1 MKRLNLTRRPVQSV
15 EESRLPFVEWKKIT
29 FIALPAIALLSLF
42 QAYVNQRSFE
52 SWLVWLTLGFVCF
65 LLLGVFLGIKFQSKL
80 NFAPLTIFLLVSPV
94 LVGDKAAK
102 PWISIGLVCMAAV
115 VYFSVIRNVYLALST
130 TFVIT
135 IWQVYV
141 ASLNLS
147 SVSDSRD
154 ITYFYS
160 YFASTWMLA
169 VGIGSILIRRRYQE
183 VTEEVDELVV
193 DSLNETVGYLQKI
206 QESNVS
212 DSNNLRLHGTI
223 LNSLIYLKN
232 SISQKLE
239 PSEIRRIILSD
250 LKGLD
255 SKAGN
260 FGSADF
266 TEQIRASLEERT
278 LKRIQINL
286 VDSNIEVSDRVTAR
300 GVVEIIRE
308 QVLNLEKHTHSKA
321 VEIAFSS
328 RLATGVHILTKV
340 DAPPGTTYQESI
352 NLVSAFEKSIS
363 LQKLIKSYRA
373 TFSVSWDSSTNQ
385 IIQEVFIPY
394 LDFREELQAS
404 ISEVRFT
411 GLNDF
416 AINYVRIAIF
426 SGFTALFGF
435 ALAGIALGEWLLV
448 ANLAFGLFLATERPK
463 SNLPLIATSILSAS
477 VLPYIF
483 RTPNTCEDVLILPWI
498 WNLLLVNG
506 FLVALRIRNLF
517 LQSLPLIILSVQS
530 YLYPKSLPSSCQNIL
545 DGSLPAIPLIAIL
558 ALNVIRVRKREFD
571 LDVQRVEES
580 AVEFSNYGNINQG
593 ISQHYGKLV
602 SELELF
608 AREQEF
614 NLPEDELNR
623 VFELQIQKVRAYLVS
638 VEKYDS
644 AIVRALYLF
653 VANRLGKGLPTRLSL
668 LGEFNS
674 QLDSSIDISNLV
686 KVVGELVS
694 DQSVEIILSTS
705 QQLEVSIV
713 YSAGPVP
720 DSSKLPHI
728 SGVNFEL
735 SAQ

>member
-1 MKRLNLTRRPVQSV
+1 
-15 EESRLPFVEWKKIT
+15 
-29 FIALPAIALLSLF
+29 
-42 QAYVNQRSFE
+42 
-52 SWLVWLTLGFVCF
+52 
-65 LLLGVFLGIKFQSKL
+65 
-80 NFAPLTIFLLVSPV
+80 
-94 LVGDKAAK
+94 
-102 PWISIGLVCMAAV
+102 
-115 VYFSVIRNVYLALST
+115 
-130 TFVIT
+130 
-135 IWQVYV
+135 
-141 ASLNLS
+141 
-147 SVSDSRD
+147 
-154 ITYFYS
+154 
-160 YFASTWMLA
+160 
-169 VGIGSILIRRRYQE
+169 
-183 VTEEVDELVV
+183 
-193 DSLNETVGYLQKI
+193 LQKI

-255 SKAGN
+255 SKASN

-266 TEQIRASLEERT
+266 AEQIRASLEERT

-286 VDSNIEVSDRVTAR
+286 VDANTEVADRITAR
-300 GVVEIIRE
+300 GVIEIIRE
-308 QVLNLEKHTHSKA
+308 QILNLEKHTQSKA
-321 VEIAFSS
+321 VEIALSS
-328 RLATGVHILTKV
+328 KLATGVHILTKV
-340 DAPPGTTYQESI
+340 DAPLGTTYQKSI
-352 NLVSAFEKSIS
+352 NLVAAFEKSIS
-363 LQKLIKSYRA
+363 LQKLIGSYRA

-385 IIQEVFIPY
+385 IIQEVLVPY

-435 ALAGIALGEWLLV
+435 ALAGIALGEWLL
-448 ANLAFGLFLATERPK
+448 AASLAFGLFLATERPK
-463 SNLPLIATSILSAS
+463 SNLPLVVTSILSAS

-558 ALNVIRVRKREFD
+558 ALNVIRVRKHEFD

-580 AVEFSNYGNINQG
+580 ALEFSNFGDINQG

-608 AREQEF
+608 AREQDF
-614 NLPEDELNR
+614 NLPEDDLKR
-623 VFELQIQKVRAYLVS
+623 IFELEIQKIRAYLVS

-644 AIVRALYLF
+644 ALVRALYLF

-668 LGEFNS
+668 LGDFNS
-674 QLDSSIDISNLV
+674 QLDSSIDVS
-686 KVVGELVS
+686 ELVEVIGKLVAE
-694 DQSVEIILSTS
+694 QSVEIILSTS

-713 YSAGPVP
+713 FSAGQVP
-720 DSSKLPHI
+720 ALSVLPQVG
-728 SGVNFEL
+728 GVTFEL